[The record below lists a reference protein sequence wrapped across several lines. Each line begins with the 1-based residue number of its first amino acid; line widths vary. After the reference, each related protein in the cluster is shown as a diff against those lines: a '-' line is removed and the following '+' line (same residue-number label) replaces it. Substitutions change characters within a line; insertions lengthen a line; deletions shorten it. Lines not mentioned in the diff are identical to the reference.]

1 VTVIGD
7 GKETPVTVAGS
18 KLTNKDELVQIG
30 KDLKMPVSVKDTRK
44 QLGEHVFRCGIDSFK
59 IEKIL

>member
-1 VTVIGD
+1 VIGD

-44 QLGEHVFRCGIDSFK
+44 TRSSCGTTKNVYNICK
-59 IEKIL
+59 IESIKT

>member
-30 KDLKMPVSVKDTRK
+30 KDLKMPV
-44 QLGEHVFRCGIDSFK
+44 
-59 IEKIL
+59 